1 MKHLKQL
8 FFLVIIT
15 LVSCS
20 GNSDDEA
27 LTQTDYNFTIS
38 QNIENIQELDEV
50 NFNLNN
56 INGAN
61 ITTATWYLN
70 NSQVENNSLYY
81 IKKFNEFGNFV
92 LKVIINYNNGQ
103 SKTIQTN
110 LTITERPKYNVTIK
124 KVEILSYSFDNDFY
138 VNLNGYY
145 VKLKFDIREFDI
157 FGNETIKYIS
167 DRKSVV

>member
-56 INGAN
+56 INVAN

-70 NSQVENNSLYY
+70 N
-81 IKKFNEFGNFV
+81 
-92 LKVIINYNNGQ
+92 
-103 SKTIQTN
+103 
-110 LTITERPKYNVTIK
+110 
-124 KVEILSYSFDNDFY
+124 
-138 VNLNGYY
+138 
-145 VKLKFDIREFDI
+145 
-157 FGNETIKYIS
+157 
-167 DRKSVV
+167 